1 MRDGWTETTLN
12 QVLLSVTTRAKDNSD
27 YEVLSV
33 TERRGIIPQ
42 TEVFNHRI
50 ATDDISKYKVL
61 QPGDIAFNPYL
72 LWCGAVG
79 QWKGNYEGVV
89 SPVYECFRVRE
100 TDSPRFVGLIFESGV
115 LTPYFDS
122 TAIGSIVRRRRTTL
136 PVFYEAPIFR
146 PPLAEQKRIVDVV
159 SSVDVYIDALQQQVD
174 MARKARN
181 AVLHELLSAGG
192 DDWTETTVSSLLSRS
207 IGGVWGTEPGTD
219 QEEVTVVRSTEFTK
233 SGILSFATGVPRS
246 IKSSQLSSRALI
258 EGDILLEKSGG
269 GPEQPVGRVV
279 YVQSDIPPRFVCSNF
294 IQLLTPIQQ
303 KVLPKFLFLVMWHWH
318 FENKTLEY
326 QAQTTGIR
334 NLRTPDYLEQFIA
347 LPPLAEQK
355 RIVGI
360 MSTMDDVIQS
370 TEQAVVDARNL
381 RSGLLSDLLSGEH
394 EIPASYDSL
403 LGAA

>member
-12 QVLLSVTTRAKDNSD
+12 TVLLPVLTRARDNSE

-42 TEVFNHRI
+42 TEVFKHRI

-146 PPLAEQKRIVDVV
+146 PPLVEQKRIVDVV
-159 SSVDVYIDALQQQVD
+159 SSVDCYIDALQQQAD
-174 MARKARN
+174 SARTARN

-192 DDWTETTVSSLLSRS
+192 DDWTDTTLGDIAKFVRGPFGGSLKKEIFVQSGFAVYEQQHAIYGDFVNFRYFVNKEKFDEMKRFSVSTGDLLMSCSGTVGKVSLVPPDAPAGIINQALLKISTSSQVSSAFLLYWTQSE
-207 IGGVWGTEPGTD
+207 IFHLLI
-219 QEEVTVVRSTEFTK
+219 QEN
-233 SGILSFATGVPRS
+233 
-246 IKSSQLSSRALI
+246 
-258 EGDILLEKSGG
+258 SGG
-269 GPEQPVGRVV
+269 A
-279 YVQSDIPPRFVCSNF
+279 VQQNVASVKLLKDIR
-294 IQLLTPIQQ
+294 IT
-303 KVLPKFLFLVMWHWH
+303 
-318 FENKTLEY
+318 
-326 QAQTTGIR
+326 
-334 NLRTPDYLEQFIA
+334 
-347 LPPLAEQK
+347 LPPIDEQK
-355 RIVGI
+355 RIVEI
-360 MSTMDDVIQS
+360 VSSMDEVIHS
-370 TEQAVVDARNL
+370 TEQAVVDAKNL